1 MKRQR
6 GELSKPINAYL
17 CKFVRSK
24 QNESENKTWT
34 SCIDLFWISLVNI
47 NFKRILLVAR
57 HAVRHEIAG
66 KNWRSLID
74 LYDICSIHF
83 SVITN
88 LFNDDC
94 TEKVTR
100 TTFHVEHHV
109 VALNSNTP
117 HFHAQQYVSHQYLI
131 CRSNNNSTK
140 GKEYHENSILSRP
153 VWNFHPTVINDF
165 SKTSIFTTAW
175 WAYSSTEQTIL

>member
-1 MKRQR
+1 MFFLEAPQFPHRVFWHLESREEAGRASSKMKRQR

-109 VALNSNTP
+109 VAQLPWTLTLRISMHNNT
-117 HFHAQQYVSHQYLI
+117 
-131 CRSNNNSTK
+131 CR
-140 GKEYHENSILSRP
+140 
-153 VWNFHPTVINDF
+153 IN
-165 SKTSIFTTAW
+165 I
-175 WAYSSTEQTIL
+175 